1 MINYEAPRKRRF
13 FHENIKGRQMKKT
26 LLCGILLLTGQA
38 YADFSREQVIGKW
51 ICAEDMTEML
61 KQEGLNPADF
71 TVIGSSLSE
80 YNGAGFSTTKGIL
93 SFIINSPEKINLTY
107 KIEADGPWKFLP
119 NNILDGEIKS
129 WKVKRIHDTATRK
142 KIAASKEIREMEE
155 EIYEGLSDLAKL
167 SEENTPDIIVEL
179 DSDSMRVQNEKVIT
193 VCTRI

>member
-1 MINYEAPRKRRF
+1 
-13 FHENIKGRQMKKT
+13 
-26 LLCGILLLTGQA
+26 
-38 YADFSREQVIGKW
+38 
-51 ICAEDMTEML
+51 MTEML

-71 TVIGSSLSE
+71 TMIGSSLDE
-80 YNGAGFSTTKGIL
+80 YNGAGFTSSKGTW
-93 SFIINSPEKINLTY
+93 SFIMNAPEKINLTY
-107 KIEADGPWKFLP
+107 KIETDGSWKLLS

-142 KIAASKEIREMEE
+142 RIAASKEIREMEE

-179 DSDSMRVQNEKVIT
+179 DSDSMRVQNENMIT